1 MVVECVQRVLKNAR
15 SYIRLISEIVLAYE
29 GESNYRVWRSDL
41 ASTYSVYTLLSNFI
55 TAFNPYS

>member
-1 MVVECVQRVLKNAR
+1 MVVECVQCVLKNAR
-15 SYIRLISEIVLAYE
+15 SYIGLISEIVLAYE

-41 ASTYSVYTLLSNFI
+41 ASTYSIYTLLSNFI